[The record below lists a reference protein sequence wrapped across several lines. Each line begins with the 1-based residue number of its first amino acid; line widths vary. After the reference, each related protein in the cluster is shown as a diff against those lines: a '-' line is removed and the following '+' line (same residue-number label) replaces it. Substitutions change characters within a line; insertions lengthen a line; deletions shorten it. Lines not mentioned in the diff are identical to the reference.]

1 MADLTAKQRLF
12 IVHYCDCWNA
22 TDAAERAGYGGKKAT
37 RASLAVTGSETL
49 RNPKI
54 AAAIQEHISAI
65 MPAGEVLQRLADI
78 ARGSMEDIL
87 DPDTETL
94 DLQKA
99 YREKKLHLIKRFT
112 RSDTETGTRISVE
125 LYSKKDALELLGKH
139 HGLFREVI
147 DLNFNPDDFTPDQLR
162 RISAGESPDKVKSGG

>member
-1 MADLTAKQRLF
+1 MALTTKQHVWLEAYLRT
-12 IVHYCDCWNA
+12 WNA
-22 TDAAERAGYGGKKAT
+22 TEAGRIAGYAFPNVEGPKNLVNP
-37 RASLAVTGSETL
+37 SLAAL
-49 RNPKI
+49 
-54 AAAIQEHISAI
+54 IQEHIASI

-112 RSDTETGTRISVE
+112 RADSDTGTRISVE

-139 HGLFREVI
+139 HGLFKDIVDIR
-147 DLNFNPDDFTPDQLR
+147 FNPADLSDEQLR
-162 RISAGESPDKVKSGG
+162 RILAGEDPQAVLRG